1 MEPYKTQ
8 FTVLGFVELGVLVPS
23 VLNAVSIGVF
33 TAVWKNVSLML
44 NVMENHRTDI
54 EYEDALIAKVSY
66 LNPVVLSV

>member
-1 MEPYKTQ
+1 VEPYKTQ

-54 EYEDALIAKVSY
+54 EYEDALIAKVS
-66 LNPVVLSV
+66 

>member
-1 MEPYKTQ
+1 VEPYKTQ